1 MATIGWIDAL
11 RRYNLGGTSWCV
23 PRKGTPAYDTV
34 MRIRAGEKMKTPK
47 ELIADLEVKTGGKPK
62 KDKVVMK
69 IDLTK

>member
-23 PRKGTPAYDTV
+23 PRKGTGAYEQV
-34 MRIRAGEKMKTPK
+34 MRIRKGEQPKTPK
-47 ELIADLEVKTGGKPK
+47 ELIADLEAKTAKPK